1 MGIDAASRE
10 ESGPGRRGEAGP
22 RVGAAVIGS
31 LRSVRAVGYRLL
43 DPFDWL
49 ARRVGG
55 GAELPPLSLRRHAG
69 PVRAFST
76 STEALFQ
83 LLLRKGLLR
92 ADTRLLDLGCG
103 PGAVPL
109 RLDQERVTIRAY
121 IGIDVH
127 EPSILWCRRRF
138 ARHAH
143 FRFEL
148 AEVRSP
154 YGRAGLADP
163 RDYRFPVND
172 AAADL
177 VLAKSL
183 FTHLLEK
190 TARHYLSEARRCL
203 APAGHGVITAFVF
216 DGESGGGAPAFPYH
230 GADPAI
236 RWRRRS
242 HPDAAVAYDRQL
254 FEEMLSTAGLG
265 ISEMLPGFWPGT
277 SRAIRG
283 QDTYIVRPAPP
294 REVCRKDGLIREPSK

>member
-1 MGIDAASRE
+1 MTSRVE
-10 ESGPGRRGEAGP
+10 E
-22 RVGAAVIGS
+22 AAVRS
-31 LRSVRAVGYRLL
+31 LRAARTAGYRLL

-49 ARRVGG
+49 VRRVGG
-55 GAELPPLSLRRHAG
+55 GGELPPLSLRRHAG
-69 PVRAFST
+69 PVRAFSS

-83 LLLRKGLLR
+83 LLFRKGLLR
-92 ADTRLLDLGCG
+92 ADTTLLDLGCG

-109 RLDQERVTIRAY
+109 RLDQECVTIRAY

-127 EPSILWCRRRF
+127 EPSIRWCQRRF
-138 ARHAH
+138 ASHAG

-154 YGRAGLADP
+154 YGRASLADP
-163 RDYRFPVND
+163 RDYTFPVND
-172 AAADL
+172 AAADF

-183 FTHLLEK
+183 FTHLLEE

-203 APAGHGVITAFVF
+203 APAGLGVITAFVF
-216 DGESGGGAPAFPYH
+216 DGKSGGGAPAFPYH

-242 HPDAAVAYDRQL
+242 HPDAAVAYDRPL

-283 QDTYIVRPAPP
+283 QDTYIVRPAPN
-294 REVCRKDGLIREPSK
+294 REVCRNDGRLRDLSK

>member
-1 MGIDAASRE
+1 LPTDAGSSLE
-10 ESGPGRRGEAGP
+10 PGPGRRGEAVP
-22 RVGAAVIGS
+22 RVGAAVVGG
-31 LRSVRAVGYRLL
+31 LRAVRTAGYRML

-49 ARRVGG
+49 ARRLGW

-76 STEALFQ
+76 STEALFR
-83 LLLRKGLLR
+83 LLLSKNLLR
-92 ADTRLLDLGCG
+92 PDTRLLDLGCG

-109 RLDQERVTIRAY
+109 RLDRERVTIRAY
-121 IGIDVH
+121 VGIDVH
-127 EPSILWCRRRF
+127 ERSILWCRRRF
-138 ARHAH
+138 ARRAE

-154 YGRAGLADP
+154 YGGKGSLDP
-163 RDYRFPVND
+163 RDYAFPVSD

-203 APAGHGVITAFVF
+203 APTGHGVLTAFVF
-216 DGESGGGAPAFPYH
+216 DGEGGGPPAFPHH
-230 GADPAI
+230 GANPAI

-242 HPDAAVAYDRQL
+242 HPEAAVAYDRRL
-254 FEEMLSTAGLG
+254 FEEMLSTAGLE
-265 ISEMLPGFWPGT
+265 ISEMLPGFWPGA

-294 REVCRKDGLIREPSK
+294 REVRRKNGPLGEASR